1 MYRKKDLL
9 GQAEEEVAELER
21 LLVEANLRLR
31 NIRKIKGDQGLCDW
45 FWEIIGY

>member
-9 GQAEEEVAELER
+9 GQADEEVAEIER
-21 LLVEANLRLR
+21 LLGEANLRLR
-31 NIRKIKGDQGLCDW
+31 NIKKIKGDQGLWDW